1 MYLLDDYNIIRI
13 STFVDENHREDIKQ
27 ALRMHTIYNIPK
39 SLFALIGG
47 GIGWLVAEFKPAFPL
62 IVVAVVFIVYDAYTA
77 YQLDKRVHKRYPD
90 KAQRRESKF
99 TSFAF
104 GKVIKQTI
112 PKRLWLILLAY
123 LVEHWVFIHVTI
135 PLSYIVTGAICFEQ
149 AWSILENESSC
160 RDEGDSRFWKLLQ
173 KIMVDKTARHF
184 DVNLDELKS
193 GGRVTEEQI
202 QAVRERLAEFERL
215 KRQQDNEDTNR

>member
-1 MYLLDDYNIIRI
+1 MEMIFRLW
-13 STFVDENHREDIKQ
+13 
-27 ALRMHTIYNIPK
+27 K
-39 SLFALIGG
+39 SLVLCLGG
-47 GIGWLVAEFKPAFPL
+47 FVGWLVAEFSPTFPL
-62 IVVAVVFIVYDAYTA
+62 ITVAVIFIVYDAWTA
-77 YQLDKRVHKRYPD
+77 YQLDRRVHRRHPD
-90 KAQRRESKF
+90 KAKRHEAKF

-123 LVEHWVFIHVTI
+123 LVEHWVFIHVTV

-160 RDEGDSRFWKLLQ
+160 RDECESRFWKLLQ

-184 DVNLDELKS
+184 DVNLDGLKS

-202 QAVRERLAEFERL
+202 RAVRERLAEFERL
-215 KRQQDNEDTNR
+215 KRQQENEDTDR